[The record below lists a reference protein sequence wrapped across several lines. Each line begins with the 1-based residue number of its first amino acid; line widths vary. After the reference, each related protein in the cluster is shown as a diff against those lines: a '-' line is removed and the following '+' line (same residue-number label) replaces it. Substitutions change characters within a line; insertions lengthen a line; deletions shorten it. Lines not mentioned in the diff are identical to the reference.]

1 MSDQEPPNRR
11 LRLVRPDELPPPP
24 PDPGHGEPGPG
35 NGIVPPAPTAAFE
48 RGHFSRAFDLTGK
61 VALVV
66 GGGGIGGAI
75 AQGLADFGARIAVAD
90 LDVEAAREIAQLCAR
105 PGAGSSLA
113 LQLDITEPAMVN
125 AVVAA
130 IEAETGRIDILINSA
145 GINIR
150 RPFIDYTPD
159 EWMRIININL
169 SGVFYV
175 TQAVARG
182 MLARQY
188 GRVLTLGSVSSL
200 LGHPQHAPYAATKGG
215 IAIMTKSMATEWAA
229 QGVTVNAIG
238 PAYTVT
244 GLIADYIADKATY
257 DKLVGTIPMGRLGA
271 PQDIVGA
278 AVYLCSDAASFVTGQ
293 TLYID
298 GGRTAD

>member
-1 MSDQEPPNRR
+1 MSDQEPPGRR
-11 LRLVRPDELPPPP
+11 LRLVRPDEMPPPP
-24 PDPGHGEPGPG
+24 REPDAVEPGG
-35 NGIVPPAPTAAFE
+35 NGVQPPLPTAPFE

-66 GGGGIGGAI
+66 GGGGGMGGAI

-90 LDVEAAREIAQLCAR
+90 LNVEAAREIAQLCAR

-113 LQLDITEPAMVN
+113 LQLDITDPTMVN

-150 RPFIDYTPD
+150 RPVIDYTPD

-229 QGVTVNAIG
+229 QGITVNAIG

-244 GLIADYIADKATY
+244 GLITDYIAEKSTF

-271 PQDIVGA
+271 PEDVVGA